1 MNAINE
7 LLDKL
12 ETVSEE
18 ERTVK
23 TERERLEVAIAEAM
37 ATEMPAGGG
46 SKSFERDGFKFEVK
60 TGFRFQADLE
70 EIGKTDYAVM
80 LIKTKR
86 EFSESAYRKLW
97 DFNKTA
103 AEAMSR
109 FVTATPA
116 KPSVKI
122 KGRVEEAH

>member
-1 MNAINE
+1 MNGLNE
-7 LLDKL
+7 MLEKL
-12 ETVSEE
+12 EAVSDV
-18 ERTVK
+18 ERK
-23 TERERLEVAIAEAM
+23 AKAERELIEAAIAEAV
-37 ATEMPAGGG
+37 AAEMPAGGG

-86 EFSESAYRKLW
+86 EFSESAYKKLW
-97 DFNKTA
+97 DFNKEA
-103 AEAMSR
+103 AESMSQ
-109 FVTATPA
+109 FVTTSPA

-122 KGRVEEAH
+122 KGRVVEAR